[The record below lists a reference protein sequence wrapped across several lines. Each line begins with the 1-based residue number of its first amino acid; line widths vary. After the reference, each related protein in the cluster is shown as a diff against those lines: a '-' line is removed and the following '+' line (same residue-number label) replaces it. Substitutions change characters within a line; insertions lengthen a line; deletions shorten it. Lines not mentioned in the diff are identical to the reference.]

1 MMYIP
6 EGFAHGF
13 QCLTDDCELLYHHTE
28 YYKPGVEAGIR
39 HDDARINIAW
49 PLPVTV
55 ISERDRSHTHLNE
68 NFKGI

>member
-1 MMYIP
+1 MYIP

-13 QCLTDDCELLYHHTE
+13 QTLAGNCELIYHHSE
-28 YYKPGVEAGIR
+28 YYMPGVEAGICYK
-39 HDDARINIAW
+39 DPSIGIEW

-55 ISERDRSHTHLNE
+55 ISERDMTHPDLDN